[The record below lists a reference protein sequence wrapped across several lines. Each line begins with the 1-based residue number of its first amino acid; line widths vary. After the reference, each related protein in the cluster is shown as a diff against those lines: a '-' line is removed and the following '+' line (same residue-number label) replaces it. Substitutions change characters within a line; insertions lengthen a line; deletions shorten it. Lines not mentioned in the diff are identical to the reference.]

1 MSDDRDRLFK
11 QQLIDDVWDELIS
24 LKGKELDEYIE
35 SLGLAPNDLL
45 RKYEK
50 ALDLAHTAS
59 QRARFE
65 EARRQVQ
72 AKKDFGSAKIVS
84 LDLARKKQI
93 MDAIQKYADR
103 TKHLTIAARNQKIE
117 DEGDLDRVLEAY
129 VSLGLIDDEGNLK
142 E

>member
-24 LKGKELDEYIE
+24 LKGKELDEYLE

-59 QRARFE
+59 QRVRFE
-65 EARRQVQ
+65 EAAGKYRPRRT
-72 AKKDFGSAKIVS
+72 S
-84 LDLARKKQI
+84 
-93 MDAIQKYADR
+93 
-103 TKHLTIAARNQKIE
+103 
-117 DEGDLDRVLEAY
+117 VLRR
-129 VSLGLIDDEGNLK
+129 SFRWT
-142 E
+142 